1 MIRTTLA
8 ILLILAPAPA
18 FAWGKTGHRVTG
30 AIAARHIGKSTAR
43 RIRAILGPETLAE
56 ASTWPDFMRAS
67 PDPFWRAAGAWH
79 SVLAPDGAHAG
90 APEQGDAVT
99 ALAAFSAT
107 VRDPRAPLAER
118 QRALRFI
125 VHIVGDLHQPLH
137 ACAADD
143 HCGGDVAVR
152 FFGQPTNLHMLW
164 DEGLIDRQ
172 FLSYSEWTDWLDA
185 RITPQQ
191 ARDWRRPDPRTW
203 IAESAALRPSIY
215 PAGTELGKDY
225 DFRFKAV
232 VEQRLAM
239 AGIRIAAYLDAL
251 FAKPVSAGAGASTS
265 PRDRHSR
272 PE

>member
-1 MIRTTLA
+1 MIRTALA

-18 FAWGKTGHRVTG
+18 FAWGRTGHRVTG
-30 AIAARHIGKSTAR
+30 AIAERHLGKKAARHV
-43 RIRAILGPETLAE
+43 RAILGAETLAE

-67 PDPFWRAAGAWH
+67 PEPFWRTAGAFH
-79 SVLAPDGAHAG
+79 SVSAPDGTYAG
-90 APEQGDAVT
+90 PPPEGDAVT
-99 ALAAFSAT
+99 ALETFSAT
-107 VRDPRAPLAER
+107 VRDPRAPLAAR
-118 QRALRFI
+118 QKALRFI

-137 ACAADD
+137 ACAAND

-172 FLSYSEWTDWLDA
+172 QLSYSEWTDWLDA
-185 RITPQQ
+185 RITVRQ
-191 ARDWRRPDPRTW
+191 ARDWHQPDPRAW
-203 IAESAALRPSIY
+203 IAESGALRPSVY
-215 PAGTELGKDY
+215 PSETELAKAY

-251 FAKPVSAGAGASTS
+251 FG
-265 PRDRHSR
+265 
-272 PE
+272 